1 MDGAFF
7 TLEEKK
13 ELSARHG
20 SQAVEFKSYS
30 EHIIPICVCVHA
42 GRGWELEGGL
52 GGDEYK
58 NVIVII

>member
-1 MDGAFF
+1 MGPF
-7 TLEEKK
+7 LLWRKK
-13 ELSARHG
+13 SELSARHG